1 MHIDSSKPIRDQGV
15 EGRPRKQSDADDE
28 GDEMD
33 GLGWDESLFEL
44 SQFKGPSCSSRLF
57 R

>member
-33 GLGWDESLFEL
+33 GLGWDESLLEL